1 MPPISGIF
9 YLIKLAMHEKSKI
22 LLNESDKTQTI
33 SVLRITALWA
43 FSESAFGGIL
53 HALTIPLRGIFINA
67 AAVLFISLI
76 ALFSK
81 SSKEILKST
90 LIVILIKALVSPHSP
105 LTAYFAVGVQGM
117 VGYLVFINKNFFR
130 TSALLLG
137 IITLFFSG
145 IQKIVVLTILFG
157 NNLWKSIN
165 IFVKQITNEF
175 LSLGFYPDIH
185 YGLLLIGVYV
195 FIHLVAGVIVGLY
208 AGSLPKKLN
217 EYSEQIKFI
226 NFDETNPEIP
236 KKIKKG
242 KKKSWLL
249 RPTGLIILTIL
260 VVLLI
265 YSYLNPYKSEIASV
279 EIVLMLSRSIV
290 LTILW
295 YALLAPFVKRMFQK
309 FISGKKS
316 FYSEE
321 INEILNM
328 FPQFKII
335 VGYTWKE
342 SQSFKGL
349 KRIKY
354 FLSTSFYYLL
364 LSK

>member
-1 MPPISGIF
+1 
-9 YLIKLAMHEKSKI
+9 MHNNSKI
-22 LLNESDKTQTI
+22 SFKENNYIQTL

-105 LTAYFAVGVQGM
+105 LTAYFAVSIQGL
-117 VGYLVFINKNFFR
+117 VGYLLFLNKNFFR

-145 IQKIVVLTILFG
+145 VQKIVVLTILFG

-165 IFVKQITNEF
+165 IFVKQVANEF
-175 LSLGFYPDIH
+175 LSLGFHPDIH
-185 YGLLLIGVYV
+185 YGFLLIGIYV
-195 FIHLVAGVIVGLY
+195 FIHLIAGTIIGIY
-208 AGSLPKKLN
+208 AGALPKKLD
-217 EYSEQIKFI
+217 EFSEQIKTL
-226 NFDETNPEIP
+226 NFDESDSEIP
-236 KKIKKG
+236 KKEKKG

-249 RPTGLIILTIL
+249 RPTGIIILTIL
-260 VVLLI
+260 IVVLI
-265 YSYLNPYKSEIASV
+265 YSYFNPYKSEIASV
-279 EIVLMLSRSIV
+279 EIVIMLVRSIV
-290 LTILW
+290 LTVLW
-295 YALLAPFVKRMFQK
+295 YALLAPFVRKMFQK

-316 FYSEE
+316 FYSKE
-321 INEILNM
+321 IDEILNL
-328 FPQFKII
+328 FPQFKKI
-335 VGYTWKE
+335 VGFTWKE
-342 SQSFKGL
+342 SQRIKGL
-349 KRIKY
+349 KRIKH

-364 LSK
+364 LNK

>member
-1 MPPISGIF
+1 MKSDFEVQTKIPLVLDDNTFDCQIS
-9 YLIKLAMHEKSKI
+9 I
-22 LLNESDKTQTI
+22 LK
-33 SVLRITALWA
+33 ITALWA

-76 ALFSK
+76 DLFSK

-105 LTAYFAVGVQGM
+105 LTAYFAVAIQGL

-165 IFVKQITNEF
+165 IFVKQVANEF
-175 LSLGFYPDIH
+175 LSLGFHPDIH
-185 YGLLLIGVYV
+185 YGFLLIGIYV
-195 FIHLVAGVIVGLY
+195 FIHIIAGIFIGLY
-208 AGSLPKKLN
+208 AGSIPKKLDI
-217 EYSEQIKFI
+217 YSEQIKSLK
-226 NFDETNPEIP
+226 FDLSELEIP
-236 KKIKKG
+236 KKEKKG

-260 VVLLI
+260 IVVLI
-265 YSYLNPYKSEIASV
+265 YSYYNPYKSELASLD
-279 EIVLMLSRSIV
+279 IIIMLIRSII
-290 LTILW
+290 LTVLW
-295 YALLAPFVKRMFQK
+295 YALLAPIVRKMFQK

-316 FYSEE
+316 FYSKE
-321 INEILNM
+321 IDEILNL
-328 FPQFKII
+328 FPQFKKI
-335 VGYTWKE
+335 VGFTWKE
-342 SQSFKGL
+342 SQSLKGL
-349 KRIKY
+349 KRIKH

>member
-1 MPPISGIF
+1 
-9 YLIKLAMHEKSKI
+9 MHYNSKF
-22 LLNESDKTQTI
+22 LSAENNYTQTL

-90 LIVILIKALVSPHSP
+90 LIVILIKAFVSPHSP
-105 LTAYFAVGVQGM
+105 LTAYFAVSIQGL
-117 VGYLVFINKNFFR
+117 VGYLLFLNKNFFR

-165 IFVKQITNEF
+165 IFVQQVANEF
-175 LSLGFYPDIH
+175 LSLGFHPDIQ
-185 YGLLLIGVYV
+185 YGFLLIGIYV
-195 FIHLVAGVIVGLY
+195 FIHLIAGIIIGIY
-208 AGSLPKKLN
+208 AGGLPKKLD
-217 EYSEQIKFI
+217 EYSDKIK
-226 NFDETNPEIP
+226 EIDFGVSLSELP

-242 KKKSWLL
+242 KKKSWLM
-249 RPTGLIILTIL
+249 RPTGIIIISIL
-260 VVLLI
+260 LVLLI
-265 YSYLNPYKSEIASV
+265 YSYFNPYKSNIESV
-279 EIVLMLSRSIV
+279 DILIMLVRSIV
-290 LTILW
+290 LTIIW
-295 YALLAPFVKRMFQK
+295 YALLAPIVKNMFQK

-316 FYSEE
+316 FYSED
-321 INEILNM
+321 IDEILNL
-328 FPQFKII
+328 FPHFKKI
-335 VGYTWKE
+335 VGYTWNE
-342 SQSFKGL
+342 SQRLKGL